1 MQRRK
6 PKQAELTVLAPALKS
21 SIMAMI
27 FTITAILIFA
37 LIVKSAELDVKSII
51 VLNEIIKI
59 AGIMCAAFFAARDPR
74 ARTVPAAAMAGLL
87 YIVIGFFVF
96 SIIQGG
102 FGDVLMLFTDAMMG
116 VVIGFVVG
124 LFVAKVIKRNN
135 TAGKA
140 T

>member
-6 PKQAELTVLAPALKS
+6 PKQAELTVLAPALKA

-59 AGIMCAAFFAARDPR
+59 AGIICASFFAARDPG
-74 ARTVPAAAMAGLL
+74 ARTVLAAAMAGVL

-124 LFVAKVIKRNN
+124 LFVAKVIKRNKS
-135 TAGKA
+135 AGK
-140 T
+140 TT